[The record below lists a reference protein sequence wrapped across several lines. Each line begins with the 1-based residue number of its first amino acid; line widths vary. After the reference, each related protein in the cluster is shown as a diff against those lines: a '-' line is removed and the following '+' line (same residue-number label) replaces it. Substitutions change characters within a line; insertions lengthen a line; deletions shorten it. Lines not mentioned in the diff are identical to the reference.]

1 MTATQVDA
9 QLQRQASSHKAQK
22 GSHTRQATP
31 TPTCRVGGRKMK
43 DTTAV
48 GSKVPAVGQSCQL
61 LVPKGSEAVTVNC
74 LPQRGQRQ

>member
-1 MTATQVDA
+1 MTASQVDA
-9 QLQRQASSHKAQK
+9 QVQHQASSQKAQK

-48 GSKVPAVGQSCQL
+48 GSKVPAVGLHCYRNYVPAVATFKVQL
-61 LVPKGSEAVTVNC
+61 DRYV
-74 LPQRGQRQ
+74 